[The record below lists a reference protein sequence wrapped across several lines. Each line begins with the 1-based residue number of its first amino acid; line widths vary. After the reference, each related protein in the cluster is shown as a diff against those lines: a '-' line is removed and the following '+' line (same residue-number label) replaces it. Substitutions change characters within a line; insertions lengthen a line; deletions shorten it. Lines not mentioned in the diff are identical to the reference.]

1 MRYKKRWRWATF
13 TIKTPFD
20 WANFGSNR
28 NAELDVQSKVAVNTA
43 LTKDAEFNKNF
54 KKFWEYDSKIKL
66 TGSKAGLSQ
75 NDMEYLKKLGE
86 SSILVDGKYQFPM
99 LWSPENIRLPNNH
112 NMALGRFNFLKK
124 SCKRI
129 LNYIRNTKKV

>member
-1 MRYKKRWRWATF
+1 M
-13 TIKTPFD
+13 
-20 WANFGSNR
+20 
-28 NAELDVQSKVAVNTA
+28 QSKVAVNTT

-99 LWSPENIRLPNNH
+99 LWSPENIKLPNNH
-112 NMALGRFNFLKK
+112 NMALERFNFLKK